1 MALATKETLQ
11 ASDRVSPDSSART
24 LITPRVNLP
33 SVGVPVSTGG
43 GTQQNDAFD
52 KAMFLTSPINKPKL
66 SSSSTFSYNPL
77 DVDTSGRYDR
87 FLIGQDNE
95 DIQGKLQSGWDK
107 AANGLLKGVG
117 IAGTTFLEGTVGL
130 VSGLTSSIYNG
141 SLNKFYN
148 NDFSNYMS
156 DLNKSMENI
165 LPNYYTAAEREAKWY
180 EPTNW
185 MTANFFWDKIIKN
198 LGFSAGALGAGAVTA
213 GLLGEIPGLFNISK
227 AGKLA
232 EVADALEAGL
242 KGVPELERAAKAKDI
257 IAQTSKTI
265 NTLNKIAAADRFV
278 ISGLGA
284 ATEGGI
290 EALQGMNDYRDK
302 LISTYRD
309 KFGED
314 PTGEELNKINNVSA
328 DLGNARFGLNMLLLT
343 GTNYIQLPKI
353 LGASY
358 RSGKDALINSAKTN
372 LETGLLESSLPT
384 KGFGKALYKAKNIAG
399 LFVSPS
405 EGFEE
410 GAQYAI
416 ERGTQEYYNKKDYK
430 KDASLN
436 EFLTNFGQAAGKG
449 IKAVAEKEGMES
461 VLIGALSGG
470 IQQAG
475 FVGTYKNEQGKTR
488 LGFGKS
494 GEIGERGLTGY
505 GGEMAKNT
513 ADLVAKAKPFSLKGD
528 NWLKDTTDAVVRG
541 VALQEDFERS
551 VRQGD
556 ILETK
561 DVEYDYQQNYL
572 LPRIKYGRYD
582 LVKSDI
588 AAYRQLAMTTEGFGE
603 LKQKGVASSLD
614 TQDTFLSRLN
624 GFEAHAKVVNSLN
637 ESLNLRYAGLVNK
650 DTKERIYNDEV
661 IDQMIYAASK
671 ISDYDNRIPG
681 LSDSLLASGVDVQSV
696 LGEIITKGTPNEEAT
711 KEALAR
717 IDELDVLSETKN
729 ELKSNLRDVIELSLR
744 RKGFMKEYD
753 NIKKNPKEYEQ
764 RPESEIE
771 VETVNVQQQTT
782 PEGEET
788 PVVTEKEIQVGR
800 DYSVGEPLAM
810 VDGKLQ
816 FGPKINVLSKT
827 LGGQFEV
834 AMPNGEKEYLTPE
847 QFKDYQ
853 ISESAN
859 DTPELQGILD
869 EAIDTVL
876 NRKKYETVDK
886 PTEDKLNYIN
896 SLNNNELAKDIQEE
910 FRNKSKEYL
919 QQRAKEDELK
929 NSQEIY
935 DALLA
940 TQEDNGIQ
948 QSDESAN
955 SYEPDSKKTAF
966 QATNGTSAPVQGFS
980 QKEPLAEHHVRS
992 NTFGANFY
1000 SFENRDAIHGVI
1012 VTSGNEKELGLDGL
1026 TQWLKDEGG
1035 KYGEK
1040 VEPTE
1045 TIVLV
1050 AVEIDPKTKARK
1062 LVGVDGKPLDVAT
1075 LKNTIYQTFPKDL
1088 VWSNGK
1094 SMLRKSIPDATKKL
1108 LTAEYN
1114 VWRTAT
1120 LAAPN
1125 LDPHKLD
1132 VSFGIPQ
1139 PDGTLNDKGEFVPN
1153 KNAKI
1158 AVTQSALISEDDLR
1172 TQVVVRVPTTEGA
1185 TSNGS
1190 VTFKNGLGLSFLLTT
1205 NGMVKLNNSQISK
1218 EKAEVVY
1225 DVMTKLSENL
1235 FKSNNLKSDES
1246 KLLYNWLKS
1255 VIYWG
1260 TPNNEPG
1267 HNSVFF
1273 SKTDNGLVLYMSKD
1287 PKNSFP
1293 FQPSDMKLNKDKIIA
1308 ELQKLYTNTNSTLVK
1323 GGKTEEWNKPY
1334 KEIVSMKDGNIQTRQ
1349 WLNYQSFLLSD
1360 KFVSAVEGDPE
1371 NGKPRTDIPLTTKI
1385 RAVKDVSDINRQGI
1399 YFTLKDKQQTP
1410 DVEVVQPIAK
1420 EAVVA
1425 ATPAPETV
1433 VAPQGFKLD
1442 GTENT
1447 AKIGAFGNASFTLDE
1462 AEYLAADKK
1471 RGIKLFPLEDA
1482 TKKKIVDFLVKDG
1495 KIDPTKDSEE
1505 VQTEKAEGIARM
1517 LIKKQVDKQ
1526 LASAPVVTEAAP
1538 ISDDIPVEL
1547 KERMAQQKANGSTQ
1561 RGSNFR
1567 LAIEK
1572 DMNKFKGENWSKV
1585 EQWLKDKFPNVP
1597 VYVVK
1602 NVIQATNGRQAWGML
1617 HDGAIYLYENAP
1629 EGTVYHEVFEAVWK
1643 MFTTPEERAAVLKEF
1658 KGRKG
1663 SFEDRVTGNVIK
1675 YSEATD
1681 QDAKEQL
1688 AEENRA
1694 VMLGGK
1700 LPAFATEGKSLI
1712 GRIFARIANFFNTF
1726 FRGKDAAANTA
1737 NLFAKIGN
1745 GYYKQFSPYDSQLAF
1760 AKTGFLNIENAQG
1773 TEDSEYSLTGFTGS
1787 QVHDVM
1793 QQMTYTVVKDQFET
1807 NQGLFDI
1814 SKLNKTDLYIK
1825 LKGNLLDLI
1834 AENMNEIAKSKLT
1847 KEEKARKTDQQLNL
1861 FAAINSNWEKIKERH
1876 EEYLNSYDIQFD
1888 ENDNDAA
1895 TNIEKAKDETY
1906 AEANKID
1913 TFRKANPAIKLLF
1926 ATLPVV
1932 DINGNEKLSSIGGFS
1947 LLPVSEMFISV
1958 MNNVHT
1964 ARNIDEMISKLQD
1977 LADEDPKYRKLVN
1990 RLTKMKSISDLD
2002 NINDI
2007 QLVTAFWKAF
2017 KKQSPDVKSVY
2028 ILENGDVIVGDANFS
2043 SATRQVESEFINS
2056 IKNKFKA
2063 TNPFFKYSEKSKSYI
2078 ANEGEEGLSS
2088 YTLDSK
2094 ENQLKFLK
2102 DLGIIIDPNK
2112 LDKLPE
2118 VEQGRF
2124 FEAIK
2129 VIRTSL
2135 LKLKKIS
2142 SIDVKSLDSAKQ
2154 FRRLAELKAKMDN
2167 PEFSST
2173 YFNVKGERTQ
2183 SFIGTNAA
2191 SELFDALS
2199 QIQNKQEL
2207 KGTDYEYLLTDAFS
2221 QNSTILD
2228 LMFDRKTGKR
2238 IQGSENLMKTAYASG
2253 TVNKS
2258 SGKQKSS
2265 NNLTYKERL
2274 VQEINLNLE
2283 GYYLNLVPGDASIEW
2298 MTYMGN
2304 KINAK
2309 QLLDG
2314 FGDIHNVFRGYF
2326 IDEMNLA
2333 REKRRVAK
2341 NRTSSDLRFFESI
2354 LPTDVYNTVMAD
2366 KASPEEV
2373 YNTNKEAID
2382 KAVTALVEK
2391 EALKL
2396 KGSLTE
2402 YGILQVIGNEWFTEN
2417 VAFKNPWMDDNELTR
2432 ELNALS
2438 ASYAINNIEM
2448 HKLLYSD
2455 PYQYEDE
2462 LKRIKNFNS
2471 PRQAII
2477 HNSSSMNKAFD
2488 KVWNKGYS
2496 KNDIGYTNMNQDYF
2510 RSTTLTDI
2518 KGVINLPGYKDWDE
2532 GDGGGVILF
2541 RAHRNLK
2548 IRASEWD
2555 QEQEKQ
2561 YRYDIAWE
2569 KQFKGRGVSQADKVK
2584 RGIAISE
2591 EEKALLDK
2599 GNPQVTRTYTPVK
2612 PIVAG
2617 NKANGKNYN
2626 DVMLDK
2632 FALYPLSFRV
2642 LHEIN
2647 PTANM
2652 LKLYDKMENS
2662 KLDYIVFNSARKV
2675 GAEEVNDVYN
2685 ADTGEFNINPYKG
2698 IINVPFSIMSI
2709 QSEIPSKDVA
2719 LVTRGS
2725 QITKLVTLDFMEAG
2739 VPIDFNTGGD
2749 FADRYKAWFALP
2761 NEEARLAYNDG
2772 VNLYKEIKEN
2782 QNLLEEMIKEG
2793 IDSLLERFDI
2803 KKDGNKYILPN
2814 VDKLVATLQEEMT
2827 KRAIDENISDA
2838 LRDLKTGAVV
2848 LEATAAYKQIR
2859 NILYSIADQEV
2870 ISPKIS
2876 GGQKVQMSVALL
2888 ESVKA
2893 KQTTINDKQG
2903 FTSDTL
2909 KFYKNAKGERVCE
2922 VMLGRWFDSDM
2933 SDEELLKYLNDT
2945 DEGKEILS
2953 GIGFRIPTQKQNSID
2968 VFRIAKFLP
2977 KEFGDS
2983 IVIPSALVAKAGSD
2997 FDIDKLS
3004 VYLKNV
3010 DVNKKTGEIRIVPYQ
3025 GIGTEAKEKFRFVD
3039 DYKKSLENGYIQSLQ
3054 NLVSHELNFDNLI
3067 KPNSAD
3073 DLKKLAKTI
3082 TDKLGEDTFDYKA
3095 VGNMLSRDFMSKL
3108 RHAFVTGKYAIGIAA
3123 VNQTNHSLNQ
3133 RQPIYINKANLSKLS
3148 RTDKKYIGNADIKF
3162 ADYNTI
3168 GVNGDTVGT
3177 LSMIKNKA
3185 GDYISDILGQF
3196 IDGFVDIAKGPWIM
3210 QLGATPNVASTYMFL
3225 VKMGVP
3231 VKNVAYFMN
3240 QPIIRDYLKSIEKEG
3255 YTWLFIDDIINE
3267 TKGKYGWEEGDEA
3280 IDMTIP
3286 DDTSLLETIGKKDLT
3301 KSEDKQQVFMLDE
3314 FLKYA
3319 KMAEQMFLLT
3329 QGTNFDT
3336 ASFNDPYLVS
3346 RKLNQLEKARNTI
3359 FSSADD
3365 LLKNSFVGKLESA
3378 IKELRNALATMLK
3391 SDQGYV
3397 RTTIDDV
3404 LKPYMSMNERD
3415 FVKNSQRAVS
3425 SLFDWLTQT
3434 TDGLNH
3440 KLLDILVNDTNVA
3453 KQMTEF
3459 IESINPEDPLANNQ
3473 VIKVLKP
3480 LYGDPGQVNN
3490 LQIKNKDNKA
3500 YDKNQL
3506 IYAFRE
3512 LKEELNNRG
3521 NIELYDRLVELAIL
3535 QSGLTDS
3542 TISFTDL
3549 LPYEDMKGVYNNILS
3564 TIEDNP
3570 AVKNYHALNV
3580 FERNFWSYDDVVPH
3594 KKARTTFNIKANTS
3608 EYNNNMAF
3616 KTDIFNAIKNG
3627 RLPNL
3632 LKINNLAKEADNDV
3646 IVYTWKEIPQGKT
3659 EAGMIKDADF
3669 SFIKRG
3675 LFKKV
3680 RQDNGKEFSTPSGY
3694 GSVNY
3699 IYRAINAW
3707 GDGIFAN
3714 EFYNIAQKS
3723 KLDNGFIQADESISD
3738 ETIRSYFNG
3747 QVQRNTES
3755 DKPEI
3760 VRPET
3765 ILIPKYVVN
3774 DFLKNADGSKRL
3786 ASTDGAKISINPV
3799 KSVDEFF
3806 KYFEGKE
3813 AGTTSQQKAS
3823 VLAKLGEQGWSIDNI
3838 KNIINTTK
3846 LANTFLVLHEQSHIE
3861 NGDKDVYWLNGKD
3874 LLSEDKVAIEARAT
3888 IDALVKLGGKSE
3900 IPTSE
3905 EPAKDIPVIDI
3916 ETRYKDSEKRLRI
3929 DYPAK
3934 IKTVTGDELNSTDL
3948 IRASNIKF
3956 DGSRIAEE
3964 DVIGIDEYPIAI
3976 RKKYGKAAGEY
3987 AESYET
3993 SIPEAEFLRDNS
4005 EFAERFI
4012 DSYLEDALSE
4022 GKNLSEYAQA
4032 LLDQNEKLVDT
4043 AQLDIFKDVDINDE
4057 EGSDNP
4063 TPCVVI

>member
-11 ASDRVSPDSSART
+11 SANRTLPDSSALT
-24 LITPRVNLP
+24 LITPKVNLP
-33 SVGVPVSTGG
+33 TAGIPISTGG
-43 GTQQNDAFD
+43 GNEQSDAFS
-52 KAMFLTSPINKPKL
+52 KALFLTSPSKAPKL
-66 SSSSTFSYNPL
+66 SSSSSVSYNPL

-87 FLIGQDNE
+87 FILGADNE
-95 DIQGKLQSGWDK
+95 DIQGKLQSNWDR

-130 VSGLTSSIYNG
+130 VAGLTSSIANW

-156 DLNKSMENI
+156 DLNASMENK

-180 EPTNW
+180 EPGNLL
-185 MTANFFWDKIIKN
+185 TANFFWDKIIKN
-198 LGFSAGALGAGAVTA
+198 LGFSAGALGAGGVTA
-213 GLLGEIPGLFNISK
+213 GLLKQVPALFNISK
-227 AGKLA
+227 AGKLSQ
-232 EVADALEAGL
+232 VADALEAGL

-265 NTLNKIAAADRFV
+265 ATLNKIVTADRFV

-290 EALQGMNDYRDK
+290 EALQGMNDYRDR
-302 LISTYRD
+302 LISAYVD
-309 KFGED
+309 KYGEE
-314 PTGEELNKINNVSA
+314 PTGEDLNKINNSSA

-358 RSGKDALINSAKTN
+358 RSGKNNLINSAATN

-416 ERGTQEYYNKKDYK
+416 DRGTQEYYNKKDYK

-436 EFLTNFGQAAGKG
+436 EFLTNFGNAAGKG
-449 IKAVAEKEGMES
+449 IKAIADKEGMES

-475 FVGTYKNEQGKTR
+475 FVGTYKNEKGKTTI
-488 LGFGKS
+488 GFGKT

-505 GGEMAKNT
+505 GGEIAKNT
-513 ADLVAKAKPFSLKGD
+513 ADLIAKTKPFSLKGD
-528 NWLKDTTDAVVRG
+528 DWLKDTTDAVVRG

-556 ILETK
+556 VLETK
-561 DVEYDYQQNYL
+561 DKEFDYQQNYL

-582 LVKSDI
+582 LVKDDI
-588 AAYRQLAMTTEGFGE
+588 ENFRQLAATVEGFE
-603 LKQKGVASSLD
+603 QLKQRGVVSSLD
-614 TQDTFLSRLN
+614 TPATFSSRLN
-624 GFEAHAKVVNSLN
+624 SFENHAKIVNSLN

-650 DTKERIYNDEV
+650 DTKERVYNSEV

-696 LGEIITKGTPNEEAT
+696 IGEIITKGTPNEEAT

-717 IDELDVLSETKN
+717 IDELDILSETKN

-782 PEGEET
+782 PEGEEA

-827 LGGQFEV
+827 LGGQYEV

-869 EAIDTVL
+869 EAIDNVL
-876 NRKKYETVDK
+876 NRKKYETVAK
-886 PTEDKLNYIN
+886 PTENKLNYIN

-940 TQEDNGIQ
+940 TQDGNGIQ
-948 QSDESAN
+948 QSDESGTDREA
-955 SYEPDSKKTAF
+955 DFKKTNF
-966 QATNGTSAPVQGFS
+966 QASNSTSAPVQGFS

-1040 VEPTE
+1040 VDPKE

-1075 LKNTIYQTFPKDL
+1075 LKNTIYQTFPKDF
-1088 VWSNGK
+1088 VWSNGE
-1094 SMLRKSIPDATKKL
+1094 SMLRKSTPKATREL
-1108 LTAEYN
+1108 LAAEYN

-1132 VSFGIPQ
+1132 VSFGVPQ
-1139 PDGTLNDKGEFVPN
+1139 PDGKLDDKGIFVPN

-1158 AVTQSALISEDDLR
+1158 PVTQSALISEDDLR
-1172 TQVVVRVPTTEGA
+1172 TQVVVKVPTTEGA

-1205 NGMVKLNNSQISK
+1205 NGMVKLNNSQLSK
-1218 EKAEVVY
+1218 EKAELVY
-1225 DVMTKLSENL
+1225 DVMTRLSENL
-1235 FKSNNLKSDES
+1235 FDKDKKLQSDES

-1255 VIYWG
+1255 VVYWG

-1267 HNSVFF
+1267 HNSIFF
-1273 SKTDNGLVLYMSKD
+1273 NKTDDGPVLYMSKD
-1287 PKNSFP
+1287 PKNNYS
-1293 FQPSDMKLNKDKIIA
+1293 FQPSAMKLNKDKIIE
-1308 ELQKLYTNTNSTLVK
+1308 ELQKLYTNTNSTLVT
-1323 GGKTEEWNKPY
+1323 GGKTEEWNRPY
-1334 KEIVSMKDGNIQTRQ
+1334 TEILSIKDGNIQTRK

-1360 KFVSAVEGDPE
+1360 KFIAATESDPE
-1371 NGKPRTDIPLTTKI
+1371 NGKPRTTDIPLTTKV
-1385 RAVKDVSDINRQGI
+1385 RAVANADDINRQGI

-1410 DVEVVQPIAK
+1410 DVAVVQPVAK
-1420 EAVVA
+1420 EAVVETA
-1425 ATPAPETV
+1425 PAV
-1433 VAPQGFKLD
+1433 VAPEGFKLD

-1447 AKIGAFGNASFTLDE
+1447 AKIGAFGDVAFTLDE

-1471 RGIKLFPLEDA
+1471 RGIKLFQLEDA
-1482 TKKKIVDFLVKDG
+1482 TKKKIVDFLIKDG

-1505 VQTEKAEGIARM
+1505 VQTEKAEGVARM
-1517 LIKKQVDKQ
+1517 LIKRQVDKQ
-1526 LASAPVVTEAAP
+1526 LAAAPVVIPEVTTTEN
-1538 ISDDIPVEL
+1538 DIPTEL
-1547 KERMAQQKANGSTQ
+1547 QERMAQQKANGSTQ

-1572 DMNKFKGENWSKV
+1572 DMDKFKGENWKKV
-1585 EQWLKDKFPNVP
+1585 EQFLKNKFPNIP

-1643 MFTTPEERAAVLKEF
+1643 MFTTPEERAKVLAEF

-1700 LPAFATEGKSLI
+1700 LPAIATEGKSLI

-1726 FRGKDAAANTA
+1726 IRGKDAAINTA

-1745 GYYKQFSPYDSQLAF
+1745 GYYKQFSPNDSQLAF

-1814 SKLNKTDLYIK
+1814 SKLNKTDLYAK

-1847 KEEKARKTDQQLNL
+1847 KEEKALKTDQQLNL
-1861 FAAINSNWEKIKERH
+1861 FAAINSNWENIKERH
-1876 EEYLNSYDIQFD
+1876 QEYLNSYNIQFD

-1895 TNIEKAKDETY
+1895 NNIEKAKDESY

-1932 DINGNEKLSSIGGFS
+1932 DVNGNEKLSSIGGFS

-1964 ARNIDEMISKLQD
+1964 ARNIDEMVGKLQD

-2017 KKQSPDVKSVY
+2017 KKQSPDVKNVY
-2028 ILENGDVIVGDANFS
+2028 ILENGEVIVGDANFS
-2043 SATRQVESEFINS
+2043 SATRQIESEIINS
-2056 IKNKFKA
+2056 IKNKFK
-2063 TNPFFKYSEKSKSYI
+2063 TNNPFFKYSEKSKAYI

-2088 YTLDSK
+2088 YKLDTK
-2094 ENQLKFLK
+2094 ENQIKFLK
-2102 DLGIIIDPNK
+2102 DLGIIIDLNK

-2129 VIRTSL
+2129 GIRTSL
-2135 LKLKKIS
+2135 LKFKKLS
-2142 SIDVKSLDSAKQ
+2142 SIDAKSLDSAKQ
-2154 FRRLAELKAKMDN
+2154 LRRLAELKAKMDN

-2207 KGTDYEYLLTDAFS
+2207 KGTDYEYLLTDTFS

-2253 TVNKS
+2253 TINKD

-2265 NNLTYKERL
+2265 SNLTYKERL

-2304 KINAK
+2304 KIKAK
-2309 QLLDG
+2309 DLLGG

-2333 REKRRVAK
+2333 RENRRVAK
-2341 NRTSSDLRFFESI
+2341 NRTSSDLRFFKSI
-2354 LPTDVYNTVMAD
+2354 LPTNVYNTVMAD

-2417 VAFKNPWMDDNELTR
+2417 IGFSSPWMDDSELTR

-2448 HKLLYSD
+2448 HKVLYSD

-2471 PRQAII
+2471 PRQSII
-2477 HNSSSMNKAFD
+2477 HNSSAMNKAFE

-2518 KGVINLPGYKDWDE
+2518 KGVIDLPGYKDWDE

-2541 RAHRNLK
+2541 RAHRALK

-2555 QEQEKQ
+2555 QEQERQ

-2569 KQFKGRGVSQADKVK
+2569 KQFKGKNVSQADKIK
-2584 RGIAISE
+2584 RGIALSE
-2591 EEKALLDK
+2591 EEKALLAK

-2632 FALYPLSFRV
+2632 LALYPLSFRV

-2647 PTANM
+2647 STANM

-2675 GAEEVNDVYN
+2675 GVEEVNDVYN

-2698 IINVPFSIMSI
+2698 IINVPFSIISI
-2709 QSEIPSKDVA
+2709 QSEIPSKDIA

-2761 NEEARLAYNDG
+2761 SEEAREDASG
-2772 VNLYKEIKEN
+2772 LYKEIKEN

-2827 KRAIDENISDA
+2827 KRAIDENVSDA
-2838 LRDLKTGAVV
+2838 LKDLKTGAVV
-2848 LEATAAYKQIR
+2848 LEATSAYKQIR

-2893 KQTTINDKQG
+2893 KQTTINKKTG

-3025 GIGTEAKEKFRFVD
+3025 GIGAEAKNKFRYVN

-3082 TDKLGEDTFDYKA
+3082 TDKLGEDTFDYQS

-3148 RTDKKYIGNADIKF
+3148 RKDKKYIGNADIKF

-3168 GVNGDTVGT
+3168 GINGNTVGT

-3196 IDGFVDIAKGPWIM
+3196 IDGYVDIAKGPWIM

-3231 VKNVAYFMN
+3231 VENVAYFMN
-3240 QPIIRDYLKSIEKEG
+3240 QPIIRDYLKAIEKEG
-3255 YTWLFIDDIINE
+3255 YTWLFIDDIIDE
-3267 TKGKYGWEEGDEA
+3267 TKGKYGWEEGDESL
-3280 IDMTIP
+3280 DMTIP
-3286 DDTSLLETIGKKDLT
+3286 DATSLLETIGKKDLT
-3301 KSEDKQQVFMLDE
+3301 KPEDKQQVFMLDE

-3359 FSSADD
+3359 FSSADA

-3397 RTTIDDV
+3397 RTTIEDV
-3404 LKPYMSMNERD
+3404 LKPYMNMNERD

-3440 KLLDILVNDTNVA
+3440 KLLDIMVNDTNVA
-3453 KQMTEF
+3453 KQMTDF
-3459 IESINPEDPLANNQ
+3459 IESINPEDPLASNQ
-3473 VIKVLKP
+3473 VIKVIRP
-3480 LYGDPGQVNN
+3480 LYGDPGEVNN

-3512 LKEELNNRG
+3512 LKEELNNQG
-3521 NIELYDRLVELAIL
+3521 NVELYDRLVSLAIL

-3549 LPYEDMKGVYNNILS
+3549 LPYEDMKAVYNNILS

-3570 AVKNYHALNV
+3570 AVKDYYKLNV

-3646 IVYTWKEIPQGKT
+3646 IVYTWKEVPQGKT

-3680 RQDNGKEFSTPSGY
+3680 RQDNGKEFSTFSGY
-3694 GSVNY
+3694 GTVNY

-3707 GDGIFAN
+3707 GDGMFAN
-3714 EFYNIAQKS
+3714 EFYNIPQES
-3723 KLDNGFIQADESISD
+3723 KLDNGFIKADESISD

-3747 QVQRNTES
+3747 QVQRDITS

-3760 VRPET
+3760 VRPEK
-3765 ILIPKYVVN
+3765 ILIPKYVIN
-3774 DFLKNADGSKRL
+3774 EFLKNADGSKRL

-3813 AGTTSQQKAS
+3813 DGTTSQQKAS

-3846 LANTFLVLHEQSHIE
+3846 LANTFLILHEQSHIE

-3900 IPTSE
+3900 LPTSE
-3905 EPAKDIPVIDI
+3905 EPAIEIPVIDV
-3916 ETRYKDSEKRLRI
+3916 ETRYKDEEKRLKI
-3929 DYPAK
+3929 EYPSK
-3934 IKTVTGDELNSTDL
+3934 IKTSIADFDTNKLLEIQKVFTGIDDGTVADQRDFSFSYLQEYGMTDKEY
-3948 IRASNIKF
+3948 AYAKKN
-3956 DGSRIAEE
+3956 E
-3964 DVIGIDEYPIAI
+3964 DVLNNLLEVAHTNFEDITYDN
-3976 RKKYGKAAGEY
+3976 
-3987 AESYET
+3987 
-3993 SIPEAEFLRDNS
+3993 IPDVITR
-4005 EFAERFI
+4005 
-4012 DSYLEDALSE
+4012 
-4022 GKNLSEYAQA
+4022 
-4032 LLDQNEKLVDT
+4032 LLKDNEKIVDT